1 MSGGVNNSYG
11 EHNLRSEE
19 IVTPGEDWRAAM
31 QSRSFLK
38 FFLISATVLWIIGN
52 ALSAFAQTH
61 VSNPFVGATQYVN
74 PDYTAEVQAVIATTT
89 DTNLA
94 NQMRVVATYP
104 TGVWMDRIA
113 AITGSATRLSLVQH
127 LNTALTQQQGTT
139 PIVV

>member
-1 MSGGVNNSYG
+1 MQIQLFQRFLLQATIALLLAGN
-11 EHNLRSEE
+11 
-19 IVTPGEDWRAAM
+19 VTA
-31 QSRSFLK
+31 
-38 FFLISATVLWIIGN
+38 
-52 ALSAFAQTH
+52 AFAQQH

-74 PDYTAEVQAVIATTT
+74 PDYAAEVQSVIATTT